1 MAKKLPRAGL
11 RGDLIGI
18 ALIVVLISAR
28 PLLNS
33 AGDFL
38 VYFKG
43 TEQLLNQQEIYRVD
57 FAPFGKRFFN
67 GPLWGYFLSPL
78 TIFSPEVALILFRTF
93 SFLISITLVWKL
105 SPGSRKQKFWIS
117 SLFLLW
123 FPSRMNMN
131 LAQGAAIAGA
141 LALYVALRLS
151 RRNLTKTSML
161 LGALALTLSVNFKP
175 TLLVY
180 FLSYLVLS
188 KQLKFVFYFVV
199 LNLIILFT
207 QVYFTPNAT
216 YLNWANLMIE
226 RNGRILGGDFSN
238 LVGPWALIARATK
251 MDPHLVGYFSLFVSL
266 FILFLLF
273 RNRDKGFDF
282 QDSLL
287 LLSVSVLVG
296 PYSPAQDSLLLS
308 ILLVI
313 LIPHFK
319 KSLWSKFC
327 FTFVSCLW
335 SLSTEKSMI
344 KSLVLLVVISYIIFK
359 IFESLLLLL
368 IHLGISLLLLVIN
381 QTITYDHIT
390 YDLAGLGT
398 LIGCVCLLYPYC
410 RRKKLPL
417 RILELKGR
425 SKRH

>member
-1 MAKKLPRAGL
+1 MVKKLLYAVS
-11 RGDLIGI
+11 RGDLICIG
-18 ALIVVLISAR
+18 LIVALISAK
-28 PLLNS
+28 PLLIS

-67 GPLWGYFLSPL
+67 GPVWGYFLSPFTL
-78 TIFSPEVALILFRTF
+78 FSSEAALILFRTI
-93 SFLISITLVWKL
+93 SLLISLTLVWKL
-105 SPGSRKQKFWIS
+105 SPGSREQKFWIS

-141 LALYVALRLS
+141 LALYVAFKLHG
-151 RRNLTKTSML
+151 RNLTKTSML
-161 LGALALTLSVNFKP
+161 LGSLALTLSVNFKP

-188 KQLKFVFYFVV
+188 KQLRFVIYFIVI
-199 LNLIILFT
+199 NLIILFT
-207 QVYFTPNAT
+207 QVFFTPNAT

-226 RNGRILGGDFSN
+226 RNGRILEGDFSN

-251 MDPHLVGYFSLFVSL
+251 MDPHIVGYFSLLVSGL
-266 FILFLLF
+266 ILFLLF
-273 RNRDKGFDF
+273 RNRNEGFDF
-282 QDSLL
+282 QVSLL
-287 LLSVSVLVG
+287 TLSVAVLVG

-313 LIPHFK
+313 SITDFK
-319 KSLWSKFC
+319 QSLWSKVC

-335 SLSTEKSMI
+335 TLSTEKSII

-359 IFESLLLLL
+359 LFESLLLLL
-368 IHLGISLLLLVIN
+368 IHLFISLLLLAIN
-381 QTITYDHIT
+381 QAITYDHIT

-398 LIGCVCLLYPYC
+398 LIGCVCLLFHYYQS
-410 RRKKLPL
+410 RKTLSQNSE
-417 RILELKGR
+417 I
-425 SKRH
+425 KRQK